1 MKQKFLLLAAVL
13 VLITSSCIK
22 DVSVYQP
29 IDISRFDFFE
39 EVEIPAPASG
49 MLSVVTSKDSG
60 DTLMISRVAAPL
72 EKGIFEDIEISYV
85 PAVQTRAA
93 SESLLPEEVMT
104 VWNNHYMVMFEDTE
118 NGDNDY
124 NDCVFWIETKREG
137 SGNKGY
143 TLEKVTVYPIALG
156 SSDGTII
163 DFGMV
168 LPNGSEQKVSNVRK
182 ELFKNQKGFINTE
195 SSDAETDEF
204 EAKGLL
210 KETVLGNTINGVRF
224 FIEVNGKRI
233 YAAYGGTNGNGE
245 VNVGK
250 NGMPCGIVLSQR
262 KEYPQEKVKI
272 NMVYPLFEDWLRG
285 ELIGNK
291 PKPFGL
297 AEKGICVKWWTDKKD
312 D

>member
-22 DVSVYQP
+22 DVSVYKP

-104 VWNNHYMVMFEDTE
+104 VWNSKFMVMFEDTE

-124 NDCVFWIETKREG
+124 NDCVFWILAKMV
-137 SGNKGY
+137 SKNNKHK
-143 TLEKVTVYPIALG
+143 LQEATVYPIALG

-168 LPNGSEQKVSNVRK
+168 LPDKSERKISNVR
-182 ELFKNQKGFINTE
+182 ESMFKSQKGFINTE
-195 SSDAETDEF
+195 SSNAEIGKF
-204 EAKGLL
+204 EAKELVE
-210 KETVLGNTINGVRF
+210 KEEKVEGPIKGVRF

-233 YAAYGGTNGNGE
+233 YAAYGGTDGIVG
-245 VNVGK
+245 VNVDK
-250 NGMPCGIVLSQR
+250 SGMPCGIVLSQA
-262 KEYPQEKVKI
+262 KEYPQEKVNI
-272 NMVYPLFEDWLRG
+272 YTVYPLFNKWIRG
-285 ELIGNK
+285 GLGERE
-291 PKPFGL
+291 KPFDM
-297 AEKGICVKWWTDKKD
+297 AKGEHVDWKAPTK
-312 D
+312 

>member
-93 SESLLPEEVMT
+93 SEYLLPEDVMT
-104 VWNNHYMVMFEDTE
+104 VWQTNYMVMFEDTE

-124 NDCVFWIETKREG
+124 NDCVLWIKTIKSG

-168 LPNGSEQKVSNVRK
+168 LPDRSEQKVLNVRK
-182 ELFKNQKGFINTE
+182 ELFKSQKGFINTE
-195 SSDAETDEF
+195 STDAETDEF
-204 EAKGLL
+204 EAKELL
-210 KETVLGNTINGVRF
+210 EETVVGNMINGVRF

-233 YAAYGGTNGNGE
+233 YAAYGGTNGNSG

-250 NGMPCGIVLSQR
+250 NGMPCGIVLSQG
-262 KEYPQEKVKI
+262 KVYPQEKVSI
-272 NMVYPLFEDWLRG
+272 NTVYPLFDKWLRG
-285 ELIGNK
+285 GLLNGE
-291 PKPFGL
+291 KPFDGV
-297 AEKGICVKWWTDKKD
+297 EGQYVRWQKN
-312 D
+312 

>member
-93 SESLLPEEVMT
+93 SEYLLPLDVMT
-104 VWNNHYMVMFEDTE
+104 VWQTNYMVMFEDTE

-124 NDCVFWIETKREG
+124 NDCVFWIKTTKSG
-137 SGNKGY
+137 SGNNGY
-143 TLEKVTVYPIALG
+143 KLEKVTVYPIALG

-168 LPNGSEQKVSNVRK
+168 LPDRSEQKVSNVRK
-182 ELFKNQKGFINTE
+182 ELFKSQKGFINTE
-195 SSDAETDEF
+195 SSDAEIDEF
-204 EAKGLL
+204 EAKVLL

-233 YAAYGGTNGNGE
+233 YAAYGGTNGNSG

-285 ELIGNK
+285 KLDNGD
-291 PKPFGL
+291 KPFNQ
-297 AEKGICVKWWTDKKD
+297 AEKGICVKWWTDKED
-312 D
+312 E

>member
-93 SESLLPEEVMT
+93 SEYLLPLDVMT
-104 VWNNHYMVMFEDTE
+104 VWQTNYMVMFEDTE

-124 NDCVFWIETKREG
+124 NDCVFWIKTTKSG
-137 SGNKGY
+137 SGNNGY
-143 TLEKVTVYPIALG
+143 KLEKVTVYPIALG

-168 LPNGSEQKVSNVRK
+168 LPDRSEQKVSNVRK
-182 ELFKNQKGFINTE
+182 ELFKSQKGFINTE
-195 SSDAETDEF
+195 SSDAEIDEF
-204 EAKGLL
+204 EAKVLL

-233 YAAYGGTNGNGE
+233 YAAYGGTNGNSG

-285 ELIGNK
+285 KLDNGDKPLIK
-291 PKPFGL
+291 PK
-297 AEKGICVKWWTDKKD
+297 KGYV
-312 D
+312 

>member
-1 MKQKFLLLAAVL
+1 MKQQILLLMGVL
-13 VLITSSCIK
+13 ALVTTSCIK

-93 SESLLPEEVMT
+93 SENLLPEDVMT
-104 VWNNHYMVMFEDTE
+104 VWNKHYMVMFEDTE

-124 NDCVFWIETKREG
+124 NDCVFWIETEKEG

-143 TLEKVTVYPIALG
+143 ILKKVTVYPIALG

-182 ELFKNQKGFINTE
+182 ELFKSQKGFINTE

-204 EAKGLL
+204 EARALL
-210 KETVLGNTINGVRF
+210 EEKVSGETINGVRF

-285 ELIGNK
+285 ELNGNN
-291 PKPFGL
+291 PKPFDH
-297 AEKGICVKWWTDKKD
+297 AEKGICVKW
-312 D
+312 